1 MPDVA
6 SMISTQRILCIKKYL
21 DAYPAGWNFFL
32 GFYLK
37 NVEDKFLF
45 QCNFGY
51 KKLSFAIP
59 EFYQECIAT
68 WSLLTES
75 NPSTTEDIVNQIL
88 WNNRFICIGNKSVY
102 SRKMSSMGLNKVG
115 DLYDEAGMLVF
126 NMEPLRSLLSPSNIY
141 LLISMLDA
149 MPPVWRNLLNS
160 SKSSIA
166 HFTTPF
172 EPNSFY
178 ISWENDTI
186 PLEKLKSKSLYNKFV
201 SKVRTK
207 PTARKKYEES
217 FITDEYQLDWE
228 KNLSYTF

>member
-1 MPDVA
+1 
-6 SMISTQRILCIKKYL
+6 MISTERILCIKKYL
-21 DAYPAGWNFFL
+21 DAYPAGWKFFF

-37 NVEDKFLF
+37 NVGDKFLF
-45 QCNFGY
+45 HCSFDY
-51 KKLSFAIP
+51 KKLSVAIP
-59 EFYQECIAT
+59 EFCQECIAT

-75 NPSTTEDIVNQIL
+75 NPRTTEDIVNQFL

-149 MPPVWRNLLNS
+149 MPPVWRHLLHS

-166 HFTTPF
+166 HLTTPF

-178 ISWENDTI
+178 ISYENDTI

-201 SKVRTK
+201 SKVCTK

-217 FITDEYQLDWE
+217 FNTDEYQLA
-228 KNLSYTF
+228 